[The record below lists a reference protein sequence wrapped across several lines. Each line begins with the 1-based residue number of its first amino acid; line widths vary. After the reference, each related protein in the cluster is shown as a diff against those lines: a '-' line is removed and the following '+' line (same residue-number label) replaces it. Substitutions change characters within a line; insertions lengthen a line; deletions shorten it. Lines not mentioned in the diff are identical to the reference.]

1 MTDFSAPLSRTARLA
16 AVCAA
21 AGFLF
26 ALPATAQTRLP
37 PPTTPAGA
45 EMRQD
50 RIEELEGQLRE
61 AEGRNEDLQRQL
73 NDANR
78 EITRLRGLVDEA
90 VGVNRSLQ
98 DGLTAPPDGAAPAP
112 GGSRPGGSADV
123 APSSLNEAQQRA
135 TGTLGTMPAGA
146 TPVAP
151 VMDPADAYSRAYELL
166 LDGNYAEAETA
177 FDDFLERYPQA
188 DNRAEARF
196 WFAYTQLA
204 RNNYTDAAANF
215 VQYLQDT
222 PRGARAPEAQVRLG
236 MALAGMG
243 QRTQACQAFGSLTTR
258 YPNAPRT
265 IRDLAT
271 RESRAAQ
278 CSA

>member
-1 MTDFSAPLSRTARLA
+1 MTDFSAPLLKTARLA
-16 AVCAA
+16 ALCAA

-26 ALPATAQTRLP
+26 AMPALAQTRLP
-37 PPTTPAGA
+37 PPTMPAGA
-45 EMRQD
+45 EARQD
-50 RIEELEGQLRE
+50 RIEELEGQLRD

-73 NDANR
+73 NEANR

-98 DGLTAPPDGAAPAP
+98 DGLAAPPEGGLPTA
-112 GGSRPGGSADV
+112 GSRPGGSADV
-123 APSSLNEAQQRA
+123 APSTLNEAQQRA
-135 TGTLGTMPAGA
+135 TGTLGTMPADALPA
-146 TPVAP
+146 TPVL
-151 VMDPADAYSRAYELL
+151 DSGDAYARAYEML
-166 LDGNYAEAETA
+166 LDGNYPEAEVA
-177 FDDFLERYPQA
+177 FDDYLERYPQA

-215 VQYLQDT
+215 VQYLRDT
-222 PRGARAPEAQVRLG
+222 PRGPRAPEAQVRLG

-243 QRTQACQAFGSLTTR
+243 QQTQACQAFGSLVTR

-271 RESRAAQ
+271 RESRAAR
-278 CSA
+278 CAA